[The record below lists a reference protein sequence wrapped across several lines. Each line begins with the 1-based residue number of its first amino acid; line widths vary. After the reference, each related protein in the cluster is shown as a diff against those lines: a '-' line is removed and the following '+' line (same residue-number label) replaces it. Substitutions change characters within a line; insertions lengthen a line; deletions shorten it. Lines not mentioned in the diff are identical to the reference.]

1 MIMALEPIEAIR
13 VLRDYGNPRVNVLC
27 STRPIHPIGVIC
39 GEQAYPSLEDI
50 RKWIGQLADK
60 TWFIDATK
68 AALKLG
74 NPVFGN
80 IVLVGALAATRVLPL
95 DVDTFKE
102 TLQRNLPPDKITM
115 NVTAYDLGATMVH
128 A

>member
-1 MIMALEPIEAIR
+1 MDR
-13 VLRDYGNPRVNVLC
+13 
-27 STRPIHPIGVIC
+27 
-39 GEQAYPSLEDI
+39 
-50 RKWIGQLADK
+50 
-60 TWFIDATK
+60 ATATE

-80 IVLVGALAATRVLPL
+80 IVLVGALAATEVLPL

-102 TLQRNLPPDKITM
+102 VLQRNLPHDKITM
-115 NVTAYDLGATMVH
+115 NVTAYNLGASMVH